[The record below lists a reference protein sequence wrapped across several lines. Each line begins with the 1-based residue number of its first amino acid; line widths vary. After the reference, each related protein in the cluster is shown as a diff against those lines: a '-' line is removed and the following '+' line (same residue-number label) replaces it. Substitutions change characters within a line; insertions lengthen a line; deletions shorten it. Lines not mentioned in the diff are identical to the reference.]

1 MTDAPYP
8 RNFFHQ
14 RVQAISQR
22 LFWVGL
28 AMLALGIVAIVFP
41 MASTLVA
48 TLMVGWVLLFFGVIA
63 LFGSLSIHGTGLF
76 FGTLVVALL
85 AIAAAVFLLVNPIA
99 GAAALTLIMAL
110 LFSLQGASEIAFAYE
125 MRPLP
130 GWMGLLISG
139 IVSVG
144 VAILIIATWPR
155 ISAIFLG
162 ILLGI
167 NFLSTGLAYVLLSRA
182 LKPTA

>member
-28 AMLALGIVAIVFP
+28 AMLVLGIVAIVFP

-48 TLMVGWVLLFFGVIA
+48 TLMVGWALLFFGIIA
-63 LFGSLSIHGTGLF
+63 FFGSLSIYGTVPF
-76 FGTLVVALL
+76 FGTLLVALL
-85 AIAAAVFLLVNPIA
+85 AIAASVFLLVNPAA
-99 GAAALTLIMAL
+99 GAAVLTFVVAL

-125 MRPLP
+125 TRPLP
-130 GWMGLLISG
+130 GWVGLLISG
-139 IVSVG
+139 IISVG
-144 VAILIIATWPR
+144 VAIVIVAAWPG

-167 NFLSTGLAYVLLSRA
+167 NFLSTGLAYVLLSRV